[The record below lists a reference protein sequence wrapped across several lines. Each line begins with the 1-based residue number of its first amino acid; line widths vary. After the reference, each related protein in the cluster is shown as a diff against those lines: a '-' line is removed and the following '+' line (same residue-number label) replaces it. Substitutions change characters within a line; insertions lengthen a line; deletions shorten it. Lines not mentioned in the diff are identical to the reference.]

1 MLRGSAV
8 RVQAPENPMR
18 EVASRNRNRN
28 QPVVIFDDLC
38 DPYRQPVRPWL
49 HLHSDEM
56 APAIVDSER
65 PNYVT
70 WSSLWIKRPDACV
83 RSDLTAA
90 RGGTDLRWTLYV
102 DDPLPTAGFVKHM
115 CQRIGELI
123 KGNLRFTYG
132 Q

>member
-1 MLRGSAV
+1 M
-8 RVQAPENPMR
+8 PENPMT
-18 EVASRNRNRN
+18 EVASRNRN
-28 QPVVIFDDLC
+28 QPAPPPVIFDDLC
-38 DPYRQPVRPWL
+38 DPYRQPARPWL

-70 WSSLWIKRPDACV
+70 WSSLWITRPDACV
-83 RSDLTAA
+83 RFDLTAA

-102 DDPLPTAGFVKHM
+102 DDPLPTAGFIKHM

-123 KGNLRFTYG
+123 NANLRYTYG